1 MPKADP
7 EILLRAMQLP
17 PEEAIA
23 FFKSKGYEITW
34 NWDDMAQE
42 AHTRAFTVAK
52 ATSLDILRD
61 IRGELQKALDEGTT
75 FSQFQK
81 DLEPRLRARGWWG
94 VQEGVDA
101 DGNPTTVQLGSPWR
115 LKTIFQTNMQ
125 TAYMAGRERQM
136 RAVSQDRPY
145 WRYIAIMDR
154 KTRQAHRELHGKI
167 FRYDD
172 PFWDHF
178 YPPNGFNC
186 RCRVATLSPRE
197 IERDG
202 LKVLSSKGQ
211 IVSQEVADPNTGRV
225 FKTTSYRSPDTLR
238 LLHPD
243 EGFDLN
249 PSRVQERLDA
259 LEREKLKETEKA
271 VGAKLPEIRAE
282 TVVKPMVNGSST
294 VDKTRG
300 LVDDEEAKAEIRD
313 LTGQA
318 KELGVKADFDEQPEN
333 VKPARLVM
341 KALAEEANAGRE
353 PPPKV
358 AVGDNPRHPW
368 GDDTD
373 AVAHF
378 DDEKQTVFINPNW
391 PWRTHESETAAQF
404 RSKDWSSDAPE
415 HFIRHEIGH
424 WHQWQANPKMFKVL
438 KTGLL
443 PAEDI
448 SMIGGEVSKRATEN
462 PVEFVAEVYA
472 GLRAGQKY
480 SNRIMD
486 LYMFFGGKKV

>member
-17 PEEAIA
+17 PEEAIE

-34 NWDDMAQE
+34 SWDDMAQE

-52 ATSLDILRD
+52 ATSLDILKD
-61 IRGELQKALDEGTT
+61 IRGGLDKALEEGTT
-75 FSQFQK
+75 FRDFQK
-81 DLEPRLRARGWWG
+81 DLEPRLRAKGWWG
-94 VQEGVDA
+94 VQEGIDA
-101 DGNPTTVQLGSPWR
+101 DGNPTSVQLGSPWR

-136 RAVSQDRPY
+136 RAVSQDRPF
-145 WRYIAIMDR
+145 WRYIAIMDG

-167 FRYDD
+167 FRFDD

-202 LKVLSSKGQ
+202 LKVLNSAGRM
-211 IVSQEVADPNTGRV
+211 VEQEVADPNTGRA

-243 EGFDLN
+243 EGFDIN
-249 PSRVQERLDA
+249 PARVQERLEA
-259 LEREKLKETEKA
+259 IERQKLKETEKA
-271 VGAKLPEIRAE
+271 VGAKLPEIRSE
-282 TVVKPMVNGSST
+282 TVVKPMVNGFST

-300 LVDDEEAKAEIRD
+300 LVDDEEAKTEIRD

-318 KELGVKADFDEQPEN
+318 KELGVKADFGEHPTN

-341 KALAEEANAGRE
+341 DALAEEANAGRE
-353 PPPKV
+353 LPPTVIIGERPDKPWGKGV
-358 AVGDNPRHPW
+358 LASFRGNDDNP
-368 GDDTD
+368 TI
-373 AVAHF
+373 
-378 DDEKQTVFINPNW
+378 FINPDI
-391 PWRTHESETAAQF
+391 PWENLRTLMKEHGKYWSTTSE
-404 RSKDWSSDAPE
+404 K
-415 HFIRHEIGH
+415 HFIRHELGH
-424 WHQWQANPKMFKVL
+424 WQQWENATRRQWQL
-438 KTGLL
+438 G
-443 PAEDI
+443 
-448 SMIGGEVSKRATEN
+448 TEN
-462 PVEFVAEVYA
+462 LPPRAVAETMGKVSIRSLYDRGEYVAEVYA
-472 GLRAGQKY
+472 MLVDGQPVA
-480 SNRIMD
+480 D
-486 LYMFFGGKKV
+486 EVLYWYEIFGGVKP

>member
-52 ATSLDILRD
+52 ATSLDILKD
-61 IRGELQKALDEGTT
+61 IRGELQKALDKGTT

-81 DLEPRLRARGWWG
+81 DLEPRLRAKGWWG

-101 DGNPTTVQLGSPWR
+101 DGNPTSVQLGSPWR

-136 RAVSQDRPY
+136 RAVSQDRPF
-145 WRYIAIMDR
+145 WKYIAVMDG

-167 FRYDD
+167 FRFDD

-178 YPPNGFNC
+178 YPPNGYNC
-186 RCRVATLSPRE
+186 RCRVVTLSPRE

-202 LKVLSSKGQ
+202 LKVLSSNGQ
-211 IVSQEVADPNTGRV
+211 IVPQEVADPNTGRV

-249 PSRVQERLDA
+249 PARVQERLEA
-259 LEREKLKETEKA
+259 IEREKLKETEKS
-271 VGAKLPEIRAE
+271 VGAKLPEIRVK

-294 VDKTRG
+294 VDKTRD

-313 LTGQA
+313 LTDQA
-318 KELGVKADFDEQPEN
+318 KELGVKADFGEHPTN

-341 KALAEEANAGRE
+341 DALTEEANAGRVL
-353 PPPKV
+353 PVKV
-358 AVGDNPRHPW
+358 KMGDNLKHPW
-368 GDDTD
+368 GEDTG

-378 DDEKQTVFINPNW
+378 YSKDQTIYINPNW
-391 PWRTHESETAAQF
+391 DWKQHEIETTTQF
-404 RSKDWSSDAPE
+404 KNKEWSTGSPL

-424 WHQWQANPKMFKVL
+424 WHHWQANPKMYVTL
-438 KTGLL
+438 NEGLL
-443 PAEDI
+443 PDEYID
-448 SMIGGEVSKRATEN
+448 MIGIEVSKRAIN
-462 PVEFVAEVYA
+462 GPLEFVAEVYA
-472 GLRAGQKY
+472 GRLAGKEY
-480 SNRIMD
+480 SPGIMN
-486 LYMFFGGKKV
+486 LYGLLGGKKI